1 MKIGVVGA
9 SGYAGGEL
17 LRILAGHDKFKVV
30 CASAGSNAGE
40 LITSIH
46 PQLISYSGEK
56 FAATNISEIN
66 KCDLVFLALPHCE
79 SGSLI
84 PQIAES
90 VKVVDLGADF
100 RLENQSAWAKY
111 YSGEYAGK
119 LVYGL
124 PEVGDNK
131 KLISASN
138 RVANPG
144 CYATAI
150 ILGSAPAVSSN
161 LVENEKFISV
171 AASGTT
177 GAGRNAKINLSASE
191 VMNNMGS
198 YKFGGL
204 HQHIPEIE
212 ECLSAIGD
220 SSVKFSFTPI
230 LAPMPRGILATVSSQ
245 LKNMISTDQVH
256 QVYSGYYSK
265 SNFVKVLPIGEL
277 PQTSMTIG
285 TNFAFLQVAVDE
297 HANRL
302 MVSVAIDNLGKG
314 AAGQAIQ
321 NANLMSG
328 YPETTGLSQ
337 LAAK

>member
-1 MKIGVVGA
+1 M
-9 SGYAGGEL
+9 
-17 LRILAGHDKFKVV
+17 
-30 CASAGSNAGE
+30 
-40 LITSIH
+40 
-46 PQLISYSGEK
+46 
-56 FAATNISEIN
+56 
-66 KCDLVFLALPHCE
+66 
-79 SGSLI
+79 I

-245 LKNMISTDQVH
+245 LKNMISTDQAH